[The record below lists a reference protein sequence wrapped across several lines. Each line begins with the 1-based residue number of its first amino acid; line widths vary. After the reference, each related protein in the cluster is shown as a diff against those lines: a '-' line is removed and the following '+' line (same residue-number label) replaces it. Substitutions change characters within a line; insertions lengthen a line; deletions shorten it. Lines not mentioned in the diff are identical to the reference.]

1 MALDGV
7 DSRVGK
13 NLASYVSVLGN
24 HNTPYHEVPNNLTS
38 NSGKPPERVELLSCT
53 HNRPREFL

>member
-13 NLASYVSVLGN
+13 NMTSYVPVLGN
-24 HNTPYHEVPNNLTS
+24 HNTPYHEVPNNLAS
-38 NSGKPPERVELLSCT
+38 FVHCNRV
-53 HNRPREFL
+53 